1 MNDEESAYQ
10 AMISRDSRFDG
21 LFYVAVRTTG
31 IYCRPVC
38 PARKPLRKNCHFFRY
53 AEQAEKAGYR
63 PCLRCR
69 PELAPGHAPIDQP
82 ASLCQK
88 FIDAIESGLLDNE
101 SSLPEIAKRFSLSE
115 RQFRRILNQQLGIS
129 PQELRQSRR
138 LKLARQLLTETRL
151 PVTAIAFTSGFGS
164 IRQFNSAFLTHY
176 QLAPSAFR
184 KSLPALPEPQHDET
198 EKVRLSYRPP
208 FAWSSLLRFLAR
220 RSIKDVEWIDG
231 EHYLRTL
238 AIGQYQGWIRVG
250 DDPRQHCLKVE
261 FSHSLI
267 PVLPVLLQRLRQLF
281 DLSARPDLI
290 AEHLSADP
298 LLAPLVQNT
307 PGLRVPG
314 CFEPFELAV
323 RAILGQQVTV
333 AAATTLSKR
342 LTARFGKPIVTPFP
356 ALSRLAPTAE
366 DFTGATADDIGSLG
380 IVGTRINA
388 ILALADATRQGLFRQ
403 MHNEP
408 QQRGPQLLTELPGIG
423 PWTAQYIAMRALS
436 LTDAFPKE
444 DIALRKALG
453 GLTPRA
459 AEQRSLI
466 WRPWRSYAV
475 MLLWQAEEVKKQTT
489 GVDNPP
495 TSSPA
500 TTKAKSPPDPDGN
513 GKSLS

>member
-10 AMISRDSRFDG
+10 AMVSRDSRFDG
-21 LFYVAVRTTG
+21 LFYVAVHTTG

-69 PELAPGHAPIDQP
+69 PELAPGHAPIDQA
-82 ASLCQK
+82 ASLCQQ
-88 FIDAIESGLLDNE
+88 FIDAIESGLLDSG
-101 SSLPEIAKRFSLSE
+101 SSLPEIARRFSLSE
-115 RQFRRILNQQLGIS
+115 RQFRRILHQQLGIS

-151 PVTAIAFTSGFGS
+151 PVTSIAFTSGFGS

-176 QLAPSAFR
+176 HLAPSAFR
-184 KSLPALPEPQHDET
+184 KSLPALPDPQQHQT

-208 FAWSSLLRFLAR
+208 FAWHALLRFLAR
-220 RSIKDVEWIDG
+220 RGIKDVEWIDG
-231 EHYLRTL
+231 EYYLRTL
-238 AIGQYQGWIRVG
+238 AIGQCRGWIRVG
-250 DDPRQHCLKVE
+250 DDPRQHCLRVE
-261 FSHSLI
+261 FSHSLT

-281 DLSARPDLI
+281 DLSARPDQI
-290 AEHLSADP
+290 ADHLSRDP
-298 LLAPLVQNT
+298 LLAPLVLQS

-342 LTARFGKPIVTPFP
+342 LAARFGQPVVTPFP
-356 ALSRLAPTAE
+356 ELSRLAPTAE
-366 DFTGATADDIGSLG
+366 DFIGATADDIGSLG
-380 IVGTRINA
+380 IVGSRINA
-388 ILALADATRQGLFRQ
+388 ILALADATRHGLFRELQ
-403 MHNEP
+403 NEP
-408 QQRGPQLLTELPGIG
+408 QQRGPQRLTELPGIG
-423 PWTAQYIAMRALS
+423 PWTAQYIAMRAFS

-475 MLLWQAEEVKKQTT
+475 MLLWQAEENKK
-489 GVDNPP
+489 
-495 TSSPA
+495 PA
-500 TTKAKSPPDPDGN
+500 AK
-513 GKSLS
+513 L